1 MRTLPI
7 LSEADAVGRSRRH
20 VSACQV
26 HSRVAL
32 GHFRPAFDV
41 PVPRVFIE
49 FLSGM
54 AIGLASTAKERWSRA
69 EAPGEKFFTSVFQK
83 CVIYVCVSRTHKR
96 GVRVVPPRC
105 SGTSAVETTSECTH
119 PPCPWPHQYRRQRPH
134 FVPSSTPFLA
144 RFGLVARATVRV
156 EEDTGSVPRSPT
168 GSQGPLSTHGLRSSD
183 GRLVRTARSHI
194 LADFADTRPR
204 ISGDT
209 IAEGR
214 PVCFGVW

>member
-32 GHFRPAFDV
+32 GHFRPALDV

-54 AIGLASTAKERWSRA
+54 GIGLASTAKRWPRA

-96 GVRVVPPRC
+96 GVRVVTNVEGGMRWKRRHHW
-105 SGTSAVETTSECTH
+105 TSAAEADGEIV
-119 PPCPWPHQYRRQRPH
+119 
-134 FVPSSTPFLA
+134 
-144 RFGLVARATVRV
+144 
-156 EEDTGSVPRSPT
+156 GSRSPT
-168 GSQGPLSTHGLRSSD
+168 LPDAGIKLAGDSRKRRWQSSPVHRKDPRRS
-183 GRLVRTARSHI
+183 RN
-194 LADFADTRPR
+194 
-204 ISGDT
+204 T

-214 PVCFGVW
+214 PECFGVW